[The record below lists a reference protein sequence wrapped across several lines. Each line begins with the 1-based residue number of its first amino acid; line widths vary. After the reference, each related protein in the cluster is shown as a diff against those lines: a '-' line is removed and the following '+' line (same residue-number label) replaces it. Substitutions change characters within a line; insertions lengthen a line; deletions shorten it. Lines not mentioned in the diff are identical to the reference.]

1 MERKVKLASTVLAV
15 CVSTFM
21 VYWLVNLI
29 LTVTPYVVGDMIYK
43 TTTVH
48 DIDGRL
54 HNVYVVHPEVTVS
67 VWQRLLY
74 GVAWL
79 SVILSSLVA
88 FYYAVKLLYKFRVG
102 EYFTLVT
109 TRYLRNMGFAVMAA
123 MIGDTLLPSLAR
135 MILSARNPDGMF
147 GPRYFYDP
155 GYISLFLAGFGF
167 AIIGWVFHE
176 ARKSQ
181 IENQEFV

>member
-1 MERKVKLASTVLAV
+1 MEREIRLASMVLAA
-15 CVSTFM
+15 CVSEFM
-21 VYWLVNLI
+21 VYCLVNLI
-29 LTVTPYVVGDMIYK
+29 LTVAPYVVGDMISK

-48 DIDGRL
+48 SMDGRL
-54 HNVYVVHPEVTVS
+54 HYVYVVHPEVTVS
-67 VWQRLLY
+67 VGQRLLY
-74 GVAWL
+74 GAAWP
-79 SVILSSLVA
+79 SVIVPSLVA
-88 FYYAVKLLYKFRVG
+88 FYYAVKLLFKFRLG

-109 TRYLRNMGFAVMAA
+109 TRNLRNMGFAVMAA

-135 MILSARNPDGMF
+135 MILSARNPDGML

-155 GYISLFLAGFGF
+155 GYISLLLAGFGF

-176 ARKSQ
+176 ARKIQ